1 MDNNTMQLIVVTSD
15 EQGES
20 ELSEPLH
27 QRWHLFTPR
36 RPKKHRIQ
44 DRNAQLQ
51 RDLRVSQA
59 LNEEL
64 SDALDDAL
72 RRNMALEDKLAELTE
87 RLRVS
92 ESANHA
98 NEHAIDF
105 YFPLRPVDDPED
117 QATMPVPMAQ
127 LLSEPEVK
135 DVTVDAATALLDRV
149 VPKVTKAI
157 EPSSASETSTR
168 DGVAV
173 NQWEPTND
181 DGDDDEVYDVTASS
195 WQLRRPEPRRV
206 VTWGAPVPQQ
216 RVVRADVSS
225 TGTFRVTPLHQRG
238 TGPTAIPGVGA

>member
-1 MDNNTMQLIVVTSD
+1 MDNNTMQLIVIADVES
-15 EQGES
+15 GEP
-20 ELSEPLH
+20 ELNEPLH

-127 LLSEPEVK
+127 LLSEPE
-135 DVTVDAATALLDRV
+135 TRNVDAATALLDRV
-149 VPKVTKAI
+149 VPKIVKAI
-157 EPSSASETSTR
+157 EPPPASGTAANGSVTEDSRGLT
-168 DGVAV
+168 DE
-173 NQWEPTND
+173 N
-181 DGDDDEVYDVTASS
+181 DDEVYDATVTG
-195 WQLRRPEPRRV
+195 WQLRRPEPRRA
-206 VTWGAPVPQQ
+206 VTWGVPVPQQ

-238 TGPTAIPGVGA
+238 TGPTAIPGIDV